1 MTQDGF
7 ELVVLLLLLWTVG
20 VISIGCHI
28 QLSLS
33 MYIKK
38 ILMESNLSIFYYAGL
53 CCHIQEIIVKSS
65 IVKL

>member
-20 VISIGCHI
+20 VKSISCHI

-33 MYIKK
+33 MHIKK
-38 ILMESNLSIFYYAGL
+38 ISRNPICLFFIMWASVVIFKKLLSNSAL
-53 CCHIQEIIVKSS
+53 
-65 IVKL
+65 

>member
-38 ILMESNLSIFYYAGL
+38 FSWNPICLFFIMRASVVIFKKLLSNPAL
-53 CCHIQEIIVKSS
+53 
-65 IVKL
+65 

>member
-20 VISIGCHI
+20 VISISCHI

-33 MYIKK
+33 MHIKK
-38 ILMESNLSIFYYAGL
+38 NLMESNLSIFYYVGL
-53 CCHIQEIIVKSS
+53 CCHIKEIIVKFS